1 VEAEQAGGPAAWER
15 GSELDKE
22 DGDRK
27 KKSWKYSKDVELG
40 TEEQNAKH
48 SLESWR
54 TGTFWGD
61 SFISLL
67 GGG

>member
-1 VEAEQAGGPAAWER
+1 MEAEQAGGPAAWER

-27 KKSWKYSKDVELG
+27 KKCRKYSKDVELG

-48 SLESWR
+48 SLES
-54 TGTFWGD
+54 
-61 SFISLL
+61 
-67 GGG
+67 